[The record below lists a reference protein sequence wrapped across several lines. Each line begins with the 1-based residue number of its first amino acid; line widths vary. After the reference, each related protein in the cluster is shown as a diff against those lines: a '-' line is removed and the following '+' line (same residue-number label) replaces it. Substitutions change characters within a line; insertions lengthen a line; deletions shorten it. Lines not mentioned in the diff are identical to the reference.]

1 MVEKSSAI
9 NYAKVYLFFQIVSK
23 IQEYVSN
30 SWILSY
36 CEGAITNDFM
46 PTFQKQQWDCTY
58 KLVPLK
64 WS

>member
-1 MVEKSSAI
+1 MPKCISFFKLCLKS
-9 NYAKVYLFFQIVSK
+9 F
-23 IQEYVSN
+23 YVSN